1 VIAMKGFAS
10 LGWLAAVVVVSQ
22 VLAACGGDD
31 GSGTSADELATVCA
45 HGATVVGVDVS
56 EFQGAIDW
64 AAVRAS
70 GRVFGIARV
79 SDGTQHVDPTFAA
92 NYAGMQAHGL
102 VRGSYQFFRASEDPV
117 AQANLLLSHV
127 GALGPGDLPPMLDVE
142 VTDGQSNATI
152 DARIAAWVARIE
164 AATGR
169 APLVYTG
176 PYFWGHIGSPA
187 SLGTTLVVAD
197 WGPSCPLVPQSWASW
212 KFWQYADNG
221 HVGGIGGLVDLDR
234 FDGTETELR
243 ALTGAS
249 STTSDV
255 PSPSDYVGIAS
266 TADGGGYW
274 IAKGDG
280 GMFSFGDAKF
290 YGSAGNLH
298 LTMPAVGVATT
309 SDEKGYWIGA
319 SDGGLF
325 AFGDAPFLGS
335 MGGKKINGPVVGL
348 AGTKTGYWLAGDDGG
363 VYGFGNAF
371 YGSMGGKK
379 LNAPVS
385 GIAATPTG
393 HGYWLVAKDGGV
405 FAFGDAEFH
414 GSMGGKH
421 LNAPVVG
428 IAGTPSGHG
437 YWLVGADGG
446 MFGFG
451 DAKYYGSMGG
461 TKLAAPVTG
470 MAARPQGD
478 GYWLVAKDGGVF
490 AFGAAGFH
498 GRP

>member
-1 VIAMKGFAS
+1 MKLGRLARAIAAMTV
-10 LGWLAAVVVVSQ
+10 AA
-22 VLAACGGDD
+22 AAAGCGAADD
-31 GSGTSADELATVCA
+31 GAGSASDQLATVCA
-45 HGATVVGVDVS
+45 ASGTVEGIDVS

-70 GRVFGIARV
+70 GRLFGIARV

-92 NYAGMQAHGL
+92 NWAGMKAQGM
-102 VRGSYQFFRASEDPV
+102 VRGAYQFFRASEDPV
-117 AQANLLLSHV
+117 AQADLLLARL
-127 GALGPGDLPPMLDVE
+127 GPLGPGDLPPMLDVE
-142 VTDGQSNATI
+142 VTDGQTSATI
-152 DARIAAWVARIE
+152 DARIATWVGRVRAV
-164 AATGR
+164 TGR

-176 PYFWGHIGSPA
+176 PYFWGQIGGPA
-187 SLGTTLVVAD
+187 SQGTTLVVAD
-197 WGPSCPLVPQSWASW
+197 WGPSCPLVPAAWSRWT
-212 KFWQYADNG
+212 FWQYADNG
-221 HVGGIGGLVDLDR
+221 HVPGIGGLVDLDR
-234 FDGTETELR
+234 FDGSAAELR
-243 ALTGAS
+243 ALTGAGAAA
-249 STTSDV
+249 TSDV

-280 GMFSFGDAKF
+280 GMFSFGDATF
-290 YGSAGNLH
+290 YGSAGSLH
-298 LTMPAVGVATT
+298 LAMPAVGVATT
-309 SDEKGYWIGA
+309 SDEKGYWLGA

-335 MGGKKINGPVVGL
+335 MGGKKLNGPVVGI
-348 AGTKTGYWLAGDDGG
+348 AGTKTGYWLVADDGG
-363 VYGFGNAF
+363 VFGFGNAF

-385 GIAATPTG
+385 GIAATPSG

-405 FAFGDAEFH
+405 FAFGDAPFL
-414 GSMGGKH
+414 GSMGGKP
-421 LNAPVVG
+421 LAAPVVG
-428 IAGTPSGHG
+428 IAATPSGHG
-437 YWLVGADGG
+437 YWLVAADGG

-451 DAKYYGSMGG
+451 DATFYGSMGG
-461 TKLAAPVTG
+461 KTLAAPVTG